1 MPYTITKTDGTTL
14 INLADGLTDEST
26 TSLVLIGKNYSG
38 YGAFLNQNFVK
49 MLEHFANTSSP
60 DDPLTG
66 QLWYDTANSLLKVF
80 TGTAWK
86 VISSSISSSQAPT
99 DPVVGDLWWD
109 TTNTQLKVFSG
120 TSWVTIGPAF
130 TATSGQTGAVAD
142 IIADN
147 TQSAATHVV
156 VKFFVNNQLVS
167 ILSRD
172 AEFTPLTSSSAPGF
186 ASIKPGFN
194 LSTAISGLRYWGL
207 ADNANTLNGVASTSY
222 ATYNGSSPFTTAQ
235 TFQNSSGVTVGSQG
249 DLTISNVAQTVNVTN
264 NTNNSSVDFNIKI
277 NNANTTVFRLNGGN
291 GKVEVP
297 IGLPTTTNGV
307 ATKGYV
313 DQEITTLTNAIAGQG
328 GSLSDI
334 QTQLASFLKHD
345 GTNEITASIR
355 VSTNNSFSLGNAT
368 HKFNTIYASTFSGTA
383 SQAQYADLAERFASD
398 AAYAPGTVVAL
409 GGVEEITRVNEDL
422 SDEVFGVV
430 SNKAA
435 YLMNAGAG
443 SDETHPAIAVS
454 GRVPVQVVGS
464 VKKGD
469 RLVSAGDGRAR
480 AATKEEISPWNVIG
494 RSLEDKIDDGVGTV
508 EAIVKL
514 TS

>member
-14 INLADGLTDEST
+14 LNLADGLTDEST

-80 TGTAWK
+80 TGTQWK
-86 VISSSISSSQAPT
+86 VISSSISSSQAPA

-109 TTNTQLKVFSG
+109 TTNTQLKVYSG

-156 VKFFVNNQLVS
+156 VKFFVNNQLTS

-172 AEFTPLTSSSAPGF
+172 AEFTPLTTSSAPGF
-186 ASIKPGFN
+186 TTIKPGFN

-207 ADNANTLNGVASTSY
+207 ADNASKLNGASASTY
-222 ATYNGSSPFTTAQ
+222 ATYNGVGPFTTAQ
-235 TFQNSSGVTVGSQG
+235 SFTNTNGISVGSSN
-249 DLTISNVAQTVNVTN
+249 DLTISNTGSAVNLTN
-264 NTNNSSVDFNIKI
+264 NTNNSNIDFNVKV
-277 NNANTTVFRLNGGN
+277 NNANTTIFRINGTN
-291 GKVEVP
+291 GKAEVVV
-297 IGLPTTTNGV
+297 GMPTTQNGV

-313 DQEITTLTNAIAGQG
+313 DQEITSLTNAITGQG
-328 GSLSDI
+328 GSIGDI

-345 GTNEITASIR
+345 GTNEITGSIR
-355 VSTNNSFSLGNAT
+355 VSTGGAFSLGNAT
-368 HKFNTIYASTFSGTA
+368 HKFNTIYASTFDGTA
-383 SQAQYADLAERFASD
+383 STAQYADLAERFAAD

-409 GGVEEITRVNEDL
+409 GGAEEITRVNEDL

-430 SNKAA
+430 SKRAA

-494 RSLEDKIDDGVGTV
+494 RSLEDKLDDGEGTV